1 MTDAERVRPPSFD
14 LVTESIDGN
23 LRIRL
28 TGELDAAVV
37 DRLKRALAEAEERGT
52 RKVVVDVAELG
63 FIDSTGIQA
72 LIGAAQATN
81 GDGRSLVVAR
91 PQGDVERI
99 FALVSLDKL
108 VTIVHD

>member
-1 MTDAERVRPPSFD
+1 MTDAERVRPPGFD
-14 LVTESIDGN
+14 LVTEFGDRDFTIK
-23 LRIRL
+23 LA
-28 TGELDAAVV
+28 GELDAAVV
-37 DRLKRALAEAEERGT
+37 DRLEQALADAEERGT

-72 LIGAAQATN
+72 LIGAAQDTN

-91 PQGDVERI
+91 PRGDVERI
-99 FALVSLDKL
+99 FELVSLDKL